1 MSRGINLRAV
11 SNFKR
16 PLFICMSDSLD
27 SFSNE
32 EYIGVLLFWKVSWD
46 FQNFNDSYNMRKRG
60 NNKNND
66 NNNNNNNNNKIK
78 LFSRVCCV
86 WTLWSTSGLPW
97 APYLLLSSSTLPY
110 STLYPQLEIIW
121 FKPLNTTTRVL
132 CRYSSGNLNS
142 SVLKGIESLP
152 QTLVHP

>member
-66 NNNNNNNNNKIK
+66 NNNNNKENNNNDDNNLGPSNDGDCKKI
-78 LFSRVCCV
+78 
-86 WTLWSTSGLPW
+86 GLD
-97 APYLLLSSSTLPY
+97 L
-110 STLYPQLEIIW
+110 
-121 FKPLNTTTRVL
+121 R
-132 CRYSSGNLNS
+132 
-142 SVLKGIESLP
+142 
-152 QTLVHP
+152 